1 MGNFKILNRQ
11 QLVSGKGRVKT
22 GRDEIGLGPSQLVMI
37 YINIISDTEDGQVMN
52 PASSWVE
59 ELEEKPEINE
69 FGQIAPRRS
78 INQSNLHHHHQQHQ
92 QQQHQQQQGQNEL
105 GGNGSNGQGGSN
117 MNGQGV
123 NGGHNG
129 GQMSHQNHI
138 QNQFQSNHPSSSWYP
153 YSYPTNQNR
162 DSFSSSLITY
172 SENNNVI
179 GIS

>member
-1 MGNFKILNRQ
+1 MNCFNLFGVNAL
-11 QLVSGKGRVKT
+11 S
-22 GRDEIGLGPSQLVMI
+22 
-37 YINIISDTEDGQVMN
+37 SDTEDGQGLN

-78 INQSNLHHHHQQHQ
+78 INQSNMHHHHQQHQ
-92 QQQHQQQQGQNEL
+92 QQQQQHHQQQQGQNEL
-105 GGNGSNGQGGSN
+105 SGNVSNSHAGANMTGS
-117 MNGQGV
+117 GV
-123 NGGHNG
+123 NGG
-129 GQMSHQNHI
+129 QIHQNHV

-153 YSYPTNQNR
+153 YSYQANQNR

>member
-1 MGNFKILNRQ
+1 MEFPASGFLKGQLGDNRIL
-11 QLVSGKGRVKT
+11 
-22 GRDEIGLGPSQLVMI
+22 
-37 YINIISDTEDGQVMN
+37 SDTEDGQGMN

-69 FGQIAPRRS
+69 FGQIAPRRT
-78 INQSNLHHHHQQHQ
+78 INQSTMQHHHHQQHQ
-92 QQQHQQQQGQNEL
+92 QQQQQQHQQQQQQQGQNEL
-105 GGNGSNGQGGSN
+105 VGNSSNSQS

-123 NGGHNG
+123 SGGHNG
-129 GQMSHQNHI
+129 GQIHQNHI

-153 YSYPTNQNR
+153 YSYQTNQNR

>member
-1 MGNFKILNRQ
+1 MIDRIGMV
-11 QLVSGKGRVKT
+11 LVK
-22 GRDEIGLGPSQLVMI
+22 DCF
-37 YINIISDTEDGQVMN
+37 SDTEDGQVMN

-78 INQSNLHHHHQQHQ
+78 INQSNLHHHHQQQHQQQQQ

-129 GQMSHQNHI
+129 GQIHQNHI

>member
-1 MGNFKILNRQ
+1 
-11 QLVSGKGRVKT
+11 
-22 GRDEIGLGPSQLVMI
+22 
-37 YINIISDTEDGQVMN
+37 MN

-69 FGQIAPRRS
+69 FGQITPSRGRS
-78 INQSNLHHHHQQHQ
+78 LNQTNMHHHHQQP
-92 QQQHQQQQGQNEL
+92 QQHQQQAQNEL
-105 GGNGSNGQGGSN
+105 GGNGSTGNMAVNGNQA
-117 MNGQGV
+117 V

-129 GQMSHQNHI
+129 QIHQSHIH
-138 QNQFQSNHPSSSWYP
+138 NQFQSNHATSSWYP
-153 YSYPTNQNR
+153 YSYSTNQNR

>member
-1 MGNFKILNRQ
+1 MDQSDWFRMIDRIGMV
-11 QLVSGKGRVKT
+11 LVK
-22 GRDEIGLGPSQLVMI
+22 DCF
-37 YINIISDTEDGQVMN
+37 SDTEDGQVMN

-78 INQSNLHHHHQQHQ
+78 INQPNLHHHHQQQHQQQQQ

-123 NGGHNG
+123 NGG
-129 GQMSHQNHI
+129 QIHQNHI